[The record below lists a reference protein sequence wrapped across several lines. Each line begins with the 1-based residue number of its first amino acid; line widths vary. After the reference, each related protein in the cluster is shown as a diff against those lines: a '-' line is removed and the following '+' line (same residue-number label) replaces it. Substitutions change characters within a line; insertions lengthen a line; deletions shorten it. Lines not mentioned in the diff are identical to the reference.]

1 MAAPPR
7 RILPSLTA
15 LHNQASPASGFTH
28 ATSLRLTP
36 ATIRADASGLRV
48 IRNLVCARSNSL
60 SIYDVA
66 LDESAEVRG
75 RREGDAGL
83 MGAQTPTTRLLHVR
97 SLDLHGEVTGL
108 SRVRTLETSTDG
120 LHRLLVSFKDA
131 KVRRLRR
138 RAMLIR

>member
-1 MAAPPR
+1 MAAP

-15 LHNQASPASGFTH
+15 LHSTASPASGCTH

-36 ATIRADASGLRV
+36 ATIRTDASGLRV
-48 IRNLVCARSNSL
+48 IRNLVCARSNTL

-66 LDESAEVRG
+66 LDEGAEVRRG
-75 RREGDAGL
+75 REGDGGL
-83 MGAQTPTTRLLHVR
+83 TGAQTPTTRLLHVR

-131 KVRRLRR
+131 KVRRRR
-138 RAMLIR
+138 RSTMLIH